1 MNDMLS
7 KMAQTKTAH
16 DTNDNADKLES
27 PKGTKL
33 SASESFLRR
42 EFKISGQ
49 IGEPGQTDK
58 LTFVSLTHQIDS
70 GLKRQY
76 ECEIVDAVI
85 RAISLHSSLRSYVET
100 LSNLSLPKLR
110 KILRVR
116 YREKS
121 ASELYQQ
128 LATIFQHAKETAQQF
143 LLRALDLRN
152 KVGFASKESDCEV
165 HYDEPLIQKT
175 FIKSFE
181 TGLRD
186 DILAANLRPI
196 LRSSPLTDE
205 DLMRHV
211 NELASHQ
218 EERQNKLASE
228 RRIAKI
234 NSCEVDE
241 SKKSVDSDQQILAEI
256 REMKSEVEYLKRQQ
270 ATRSDYVPKADRN
283 ESYNDRGPPKIT
295 RFRGR
300 GCQACKKRKLGA
312 TCRHCFACGELGHI
326 ASECEKNMPRQ
337 NQGNGRRLSQ
347 TWDRD

>member
-1 MNDMLS
+1 M
-7 KMAQTKTAH
+7 
-16 DTNDNADKLES
+16 
-27 PKGTKL
+27 
-33 SASESFLRR
+33 
-42 EFKISGQ
+42 
-49 IGEPGQTDK
+49 
-58 LTFVSLTHQIDS
+58 
-70 GLKRQY
+70 
-76 ECEIVDAVI
+76 
-85 RAISLHSSLRSYVET
+85 
-100 LSNLSLPKLR
+100 
-110 KILRVR
+110 
-116 YREKS
+116 
-121 ASELYQQ
+121 
-128 LATIFQHAKETAQQF
+128 
-143 LLRALDLRN
+143 RN
-152 KVGFASKESDCEV
+152 EVGFASKESDCEV

-196 LRSSPLTDE
+196 LRASSLTDE

-218 EERQNKLASE
+218 AERQNKLASE
-228 RRIAKI
+228 RRLAKI

-241 SKKSVDSDQQILAEI
+241 SKKSVNSDQQILAEI
-256 REMKSEVEYLKRQQ
+256 REMRSEVEYLKRQQ
-270 ATRSDYVPKADRN
+270 ATQSDYVPKEDRN
-283 ESYNDRGPPKIT
+283 ESYNDRGPPKIM

-337 NQGNGRRLSQ
+337 NQGNGRRLPQ